1 MMRTLLYLLYKDY
14 LVVVRDR
21 AALVMLFL
29 LPMSLVLIM
38 TNLQHKSFNAINE
51 KGIRLIAL
59 NLDADSLGN
68 AIIHEIDNSGFFDL
82 TLADGPE
89 SLTEEELKQAVA
101 SGKFQIGLV
110 IPEGATETIRRRV
123 TDNVRRFFLRD
134 STATRAEDT
143 VAVRVFIDPVTKNS
157 LLSSLQGSIREFTGK
172 IETRIMLNEL
182 THAINSRLMFP
193 VPNLNTM
200 KQEVVTYREQ
210 YVARGDRIVIPNAV
224 QHNVPAWTLFAMFFI
239 VIPFASSMI
248 KEREDGNLSRLLTM
262 PASYASIMISRVIL
276 YLGGCSLQFLAIV
289 LMGVSFFPQ
298 LNLPALQISG
308 NLLNLTLMALASSLA
323 AIGYGIV
330 VGSIARTHQQAAIF
344 ASVSVVILAAL
355 GGIWVP
361 VFIMPH
367 LMQVISGFSPLNWGL
382 NGFYDIF
389 IRQDGLARIAPYIAK
404 LVFFAASCMALAWG
418 YQKFR
423 ISAS

>member
-1 MMRTLLYLLYKDY
+1 MMRILLYLLYKDY

-29 LPMSLVLIM
+29 MPMSLVLIM

-276 YLGGCSLQFLAIV
+276 YLGVCYLQFLAIV
-289 LMGVSFFPQ
+289 LMGVYLFPQ

-382 NGFYDIF
+382 NGFYDIL
-389 IRQDGLARIAPYIAK
+389 IRHYGLARIAPYIAK
-404 LVFFAASCMALAWG
+404 LVFFAASCMAIAWG